1 MALGNAMRR
10 AALYGVAVP
19 AACALVW
26 IGFFS
31 EPVPEFGQL
40 LSQINANLRLANS
53 IPAIDKD
60 GKPVPAREQLLV
72 AAERDITLALR
83 CDQASAVLAEFE
95 GFAKSLRGDYVDAA
109 ACYRRAQS
117 MPDCSD
123 EQRAVLAFNEARM
136 LRRTGK
142 LQDAMS
148 VLEAAQPRMT
158 AGYAEQCMLER
169 AEIAASMSRNEN
181 AENAKSRSRAF
192 ELLASVMRS
201 DRPVAW
207 LQAGD
212 VYASLGANAE
222 ADAAWARASS
232 AVPIAD
238 GRRARLKLAE
248 GDADTALQLFERAAN
263 AAPAEMRRLV
273 REDPAAWQA
282 IAEDARYRQLVD
294 SSAAAPVR

>member
-1 MALGNAMRR
+1 MATQFDWRR
-10 AALYGVAVP
+10 ALLYGIAVP
-19 AACALVW
+19 IGGALLW
-26 IGFFS
+26 SRFCW
-31 EPVPEFGQL
+31 EPLPEFGQL

-53 IPAIDKD
+53 IPATDSD
-60 GKPVPAREQLLV
+60 GKPVPAREQMLA
-72 AAERDITLALR
+72 AAERDITIALR
-83 CDQASAVLAEFE
+83 CDQVSAVLAEFE

-181 AENAKSRSRAF
+181 AENANSRSRAL
-192 ELLASVMRS
+192 ELLTAVMRS

-248 GDADTALQLFERAAN
+248 GDADTALQLFERAAI

>member
-1 MALGNAMRR
+1 MALGQGMRR
-10 AALYGVAVP
+10 AALYGAAVP

-26 IGFFS
+26 LGFLA

-53 IPAIDKD
+53 IPATDKD
-60 GKPVPAREQLLV
+60 GNPVPAREQLLI
-72 AAERDITLALR
+72 AAERDIALALR
-83 CDQASAVLAEFE
+83 SDQASAVLAEFD
-95 GFAKSLRGDYVDAA
+95 GFAKSLRGEYLDAA
-109 ACYRRAQS
+109 AHYRRAQS

-123 EQRAVLAFNEARM
+123 EQRAVLAFNESRM
-136 LRRTGK
+136 LRRSGK

-148 VLEAAQPRMT
+148 ALANAQLRMT
-158 AGYAEQCMLER
+158 GGYAEQCMLER
-169 AEIAASMSRNEN
+169 AEIAALLSRDEN
-181 AENAKSRSRAF
+181 AASAQLRSQAA
-192 ELLASVMRS
+192 ELLSAVLRS

-248 GDADTALQLFERAAN
+248 GDADTALQLFERAAK